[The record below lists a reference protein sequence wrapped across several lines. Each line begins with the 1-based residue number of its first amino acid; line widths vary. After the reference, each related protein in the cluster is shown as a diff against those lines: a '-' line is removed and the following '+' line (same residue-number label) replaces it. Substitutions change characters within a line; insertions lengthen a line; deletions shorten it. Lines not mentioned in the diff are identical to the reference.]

1 MCGLCGLLGED
12 LHWSDPLGDELPRRR
27 ERLRRIAAI
36 NQVLAVFRL
45 KVEDFQGA
53 SYLLL
58 GATGKQALASGR
70 QVHFIHCARNGQV
83 HAFREF
89 IADQQKQHPQ
99 LRSYTCY
106 SEALPG
112 DAGDAEGFLSRE
124 LLEQWLPTERN
135 MDAYF
140 LGPKPFMAQVKKLLR
155 DVGVPEAQSR
165 YEFFG
170 PAAALEA

>member
-58 GATGKQALASGR
+58 GATGKQALASGL
-70 QVHFIHCARNGQV
+70 
-83 HAFREF
+83 
-89 IADQQKQHPQ
+89 DQLWQ
-99 LRSYTCY
+99 
-106 SEALPG
+106 A
-112 DAGDAEGFLSRE
+112 AES
-124 LLEQWLPTERN
+124 
-135 MDAYF
+135 M
-140 LGPKPFMAQVKKLLR
+140 LGR
-155 DVGVPEAQSR
+155 
-165 YEFFG
+165 
-170 PAAALEA
+170 